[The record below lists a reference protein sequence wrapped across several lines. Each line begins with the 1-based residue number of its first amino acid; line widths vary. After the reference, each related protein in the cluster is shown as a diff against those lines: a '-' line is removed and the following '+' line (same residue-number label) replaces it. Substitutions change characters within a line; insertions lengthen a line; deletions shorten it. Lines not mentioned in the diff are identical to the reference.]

1 MGTNLPMVSLL
12 LEDEESIERG
22 TIDVVPRFV
31 CGRLVDKEK
40 WGCFWR
46 MGKNVLSLYIVHAEM
61 LNVRLFA

>member
-1 MGTNLPMVSLL
+1 MVFL

-22 TIDVVPRFV
+22 TIEVVPRFV

-46 MGKNVLSLYIVHAEM
+46 IGKNVLSLHIVHAEM
-61 LNVRLFA
+61 A